1 MNPTARFGHLLSLP
15 DEEVPLDEA
24 VLLIAAHAHPDLD
37 IAKQRARLDELAA
50 GCVNRTADGVLTHLF
65 DHHGFMGD
73 RDDYR
78 NPENLFLDSV
88 LDRGIGIPVSLT
100 VLLIEVGRRVGVAF
114 EGVGMPYHVLARHPG
129 PPPLLVDP
137 YGGGRHLDVAGAAE
151 IYQTAGG
158 PEAVFDPATMLQ
170 PMTNREI
177 VFRFLANLKQTYTA
191 TQDREALLWV
201 LRLRTLVP
209 GTPLSESA
217 QLAGVLASSGRASE
231 AADLLDELALRLP
244 DDAAERARRKA
255 NMLRATLN

>member
-1 MNPTARFGHLLSLP
+1 MHPTARFGHLLSLP

-24 VLLIAAHAHPDLD
+24 VLLIAAHAHLDLD
-37 IAKQRARLDELAA
+37 ISKQRARLDELAA
-50 GCVNRTADGVLTHLF
+50 GCVNRTVDGVLTHLF

-88 LDRGIGIPVSLT
+88 LDRGMGIPVSLT
-100 VLLIEVGRRVGVAF
+100 VVLMEVGRRVGVPFDA
-114 EGVGMPYHVLARHPG
+114 VGMPFHVLARHPG
-129 PPPLLVDP
+129 PPPVLVDP
-137 YGGGRHLDVAGAAE
+137 YGGGGRVDVAGAAE
-151 IYQTAGG
+151 LFHAAAG
-158 PEAVFDPATMLQ
+158 PDAPFDPAVTQ
-170 PMTNREI
+170 QTMTNREI
-177 VFRFLANLKQTYTA
+177 VFRFLSNLKQSYTA
-191 TQDREALLWV
+191 SQDRESLLWV

-244 DDAAERARRKA
+244 ADAAERAQRKA
-255 NMLRATLN
+255 RMLRATLN

>member
-1 MNPTARFGHLLSLP
+1 MHPTARFGHLLSLP

-50 GCVNRTADGVLTHLF
+50 GCVNRTVDGVLTHVF

-88 LDRGIGIPVSLT
+88 LDRGLGIPISLA
-100 VLLIEVGRRVGVAF
+100 VLLIEVGRRVGVPF
-114 EGVGMPYHVLARHPG
+114 EGVGMPHHFLARHPG
-129 PPPLLVDP
+129 PPPVLIDP
-137 YGGGRHLDVAGAAE
+137 YGRGQRLDLAGAAALFH
-151 IYQTAGG
+151 AGAG
-158 PEAVFDPATMLQ
+158 PDAPFDPTSMLA
-170 PMTNREI
+170 PATNRETI
-177 VFRFLANLKQTYTA
+177 FRFLSNLKQTYTA

-231 AADLLDELALRLP
+231 AADLLDELSMRLP
-244 DDAAERARRKA
+244 ADAAERAKRKA
-255 NMLRATLN
+255 RMLRATLN